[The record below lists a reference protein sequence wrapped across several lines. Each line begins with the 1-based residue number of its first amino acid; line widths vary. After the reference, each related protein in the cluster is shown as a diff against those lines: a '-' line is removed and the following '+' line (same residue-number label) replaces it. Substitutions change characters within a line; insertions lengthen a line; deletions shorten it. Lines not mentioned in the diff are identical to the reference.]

1 MFPVEYWPANS
12 SGAGVNHPPA
22 TLPSFFS
29 LCVVSCLFLVMQC
42 IEPKEVWEAYSEDA
56 EDPDCLFGTKHGRW
70 KGLGGA
76 RGSVGAACVA
86 APGAG
91 VCV

>member
-1 MFPVEYWPANS
+1 
-12 SGAGVNHPPA
+12 
-22 TLPSFFS
+22 
-29 LCVVSCLFLVMQC
+29 MQC
-42 IEPKEVWEAYSEDA
+42 IEPKEVWEAYNEDA

-76 RGSVGAACVA
+76 WGSVGAACVA

-91 VCV
+91 VCVRASGEEEGLGLDNTNFRKFPLKKQAERPKHWRC